1 MINNPDCI
9 HANAY
14 HMKTVTEPLID
25 IINRMDKDHQIVKM
39 MDFN

>member
-1 MINNPDCI
+1 MVDNSNCI

-14 HMKTVTEPLID
+14 HMQTSIEPLSK
-25 IINRMDKDHQIVKM
+25 IISRMKKDFNIIAM

>member
-1 MINNPDCI
+1 MVDRLNCI

-14 HMKTVTEPLID
+14 HMKTTTEPLSD
-25 IINRMDKDHQIVKM
+25 IINRMNKDNLIVRM

>member
-1 MINNPDCI
+1 MTDNLNCI

-14 HMKTVTEPLID
+14 HMKTVTEPLFD
-25 IINRMDKDHQIVKM
+25 IINRMEKDNTIVKM